1 MGRAAVYAGHSG
13 PHHLTETTMPDQFD
27 LDVVAALAD
36 RIECS
41 LYEAEE
47 QLRAVFAQQEDEE
60 GGG

>member
-1 MGRAAVYAGHSG
+1 
-13 PHHLTETTMPDQFD
+13 MPDQFD